1 MEEEEEEEVEEEE
14 KEKEKG
20 EQEETERGEG
30 LAGGQGWQRLGH
42 SMLLVSRKGRL
53 IVCSWYQ

>member
-1 MEEEEEEEVEEEE
+1 MEEEEEEEEEEE